1 MAIDVSRTPDAPGSS
16 NGSASSGSA
25 QQGLGKQHGS
35 RQASSRLG
43 DRLRQLRVAA
53 GLTQSD
59 LAADRFSK
67 EYISQI
73 ERGKTRPTPETVE
86 WLAVRLGTDV
96 TFLANGVSSDERTRA
111 ETVLT
116 RAEALVE
123 KLDFAQAIDEY
134 AYALG
139 PVVAS
144 GASELR
150 VRLLSGEAW
159 ARMQNGEVTGSL
171 DLLAE
176 ARGLAEGPEFSDVDR
191 AEILFRLG
199 VARYLISSI
208 ATSIALFRESLDLL
222 DGSELPAD
230 LLRAKI
236 LTWRS
241 RCYRRQRDYEAAR
254 EDIER
259 SLELAESMQD
269 TLALG
274 EAYFQAS
281 LVAERD
287 GHWVLARTYA
297 ERAKTQY
304 EELADRSNVGRLLNN
319 LGGLEFLLGKPEQAV
334 ERLQEA
340 FTVALEHGTD
350 DDIATIVSSLAQVCL
365 GRRSQS
371 RPKSTR
377 AMRCG
382 DSTAVRIAPTRSG
395 TRGSC
400 WVRRCSS
407 RTGSRRPRSCWQKL
421 RGCSPNSRRDHIG
434 LRRGLPRET
443 WLSDGATTGGRRC
456 STGAPPRHSR
466 TSGSKPELGYL
477 RQASSPAQPG
487 ANAVQTDSGKGV
499 KSNCGKTLRV
509 PLRQAWL
516 RVGRCG
522 AGCGTQRTGHHR
534 LQTERLFRRSPLT
547 VPEQAEPTN
556 GTVGENVISA

>member
-159 ARMQNGEVTGSL
+159 ARMQNGEVRNSL

-176 ARGLAEGPEFSDVDR
+176 ARNLAEGPEFSDVDR

-365 GRRSQS
+365 
-371 RPKSTR
+371 K
-377 AMRCG
+377 
-382 DSTAVRIAPTRSG
+382 
-395 TRGSC
+395 
-400 WVRRCSS
+400 
-407 RTGSRRPRSCWQKL
+407 TGEPVAAEEHAR
-421 RGCSPNSRRDHIG
+421 HA
-434 LRRGLPRET
+434 LRRLDGREDRT
-443 WLSDGATTGGRRC
+443 DEIGNARLVLGQALLEQDRLEEAEIVLAEAERVLAQLSSGPHRAAAWVAQGDLAQRR
-456 STGAPPRHSR
+456 GDDRRA
-466 TSGSKPELGYL
+466 
-477 RQASSPAQPG
+477 
-487 ANAVQTDSGKGV
+487 AV
-499 KSNCGKTLRV
+499 LYR
-509 PLRQAWL
+509 RA
-516 RVGRCG
+516 
-522 AGCGTQRTGHHR
+522 AEA
-534 LQTERLFRRSPLT
+534 LQDFRF
-547 VPEQAEPTN
+547 
-556 GTVGENVISA
+556 